1 MKKYLLPLL
10 ILFAAVIIT
19 GVSSCSHRDTTEV
32 ISQPPVI
39 ESDNSDADA
48 PTASHVFITAALVT
62 MCMLI

>member
-1 MKKYLLPLL
+1 MKKYLLPLA
-10 ILFAAVIIT
+10 ILFATAIIL

-32 ISQPPVI
+32 NSQPQVT
-39 ESDNSDADA
+39 ENDNSDADA